1 MAGQRPV
8 SRGSFSAG
16 RPPTAIR
23 VSTAAP
29 GTARPGTR
37 AGPMAAAGVLSAQI
51 RVADRPV
58 TQQGLSGMKTG
69 GKGPQRQILDK
80 SYYLGLLRSKIN
92 ELTMES
98 TKLQKDIDTFSQE
111 NSVFL
116 SYEKRAEVLAGEI
129 KDLQG
134 QLADYNMLVD
144 KLNTNTEM
152 DEVVN
157 DIIMLKAQNDREA
170 QSMDVIFTER
180 REKEDLIRAVEDNIV
195 QEKQA
200 AQDIVK
206 KMSAEKQAK
215 YSEMKA
221 SNEELLQ
228 ELNSHQ
234 EELDA
239 LMSRKETFE
248 ADLVH
253 SQAKQEAVVLHE
265 KLLDLEN
272 RRDALLTEDRNMGSP
287 QEERERLFKQV
298 KENNQEIAS
307 MERQLSEVREKI
319 SNLTEEMRQLDADME
334 EHQDSNLSTMAK
346 TRELCKNIRDKIVD
360 LHKAGMGYR
369 TIGKQLGEKATTVGA
384 NIRKW
389 KKFKMTVNLPWS
401 GAPSKISP
409 RGASMIMRKVRDQPR
424 TTRQDLVNDL
434 KRAGTT
440 VSKKTI
446 SNTLC
451 SHGLK
456 SCSARKVP
464 LLKPAHVQAHLKF
477 ANDLLDDPEEEWE
490 KVMWSDETE
499 IELFGLNSTSRVWR
513 KKKDEY
519 NLKNTIP
526 TVKQGGGNII
536 LWECFSA
543 KGTGRLHRIE
553 GRMDGAM
560 YREILKMGR
569 GWVFQHD
576 NDRKHTARATK
587 EWLRKKHLK
596 VLEWPSQSPDLNP
609 IENLWRELK
618 VRIAQRQPRNLK
630 DLEKVC
636 MEEWAR
642 IPAVCANLVKNYRK
656 RERTQKYK
664 ELQKREEEIDAYL
677 NTFEENKHQEQ
688 QLIRDSQSSVVA
700 LLEHSSRN
708 ISRLHQLSAVTA
720 QELRSMQDDL
730 SFKETEMQKS
740 HSTARGL
747 SSESERLQQDL
758 LKVEQLESKVSSELQ
773 NLRDQLELMK
783 QELHT
788 YLDLEA
794 LTAAG
799 EDRKKRLQEDRVT
812 LSQRKDTF
820 RKMIHNM
827 NEEYEG
833 LKNQLQENETH
844 VELTNME
851 RKWQHL
857 EQNNF
862 VMKEFIASKA
872 VESDYRPV
880 VKTVNKHLQEY
891 NKILVDTLQGTR
903 N

>member
-1 MAGQRPV
+1 MAG
-8 SRGSFSAG
+8 
-16 RPPTAIR
+16 
-23 VSTAAP
+23 
-29 GTARPGTR
+29 
-37 AGPMAAAGVLSAQI
+37 AGVLSAQI

-69 GKGPQRQILDK
+69 GRGPQRQILDK

-180 REKEDLIRAVEDNIV
+180 REKEDLIRTVEDNIV

-206 KMSAEKQAK
+206 KMCAEKQAK

-221 SNEELLQ
+221 TNEELLQ

-334 EHQDSNLSTMAK
+334 EHQ
-346 TRELCKNIRDKIVD
+346 
-360 LHKAGMGYR
+360 G
-369 TIGKQLGEKATTVGA
+369 
-384 NIRKW
+384 
-389 KKFKMTVNLPWS
+389 
-401 GAPSKISP
+401 
-409 RGASMIMRKVRDQPR
+409 
-424 TTRQDLVNDL
+424 
-434 KRAGTT
+434 
-440 VSKKTI
+440 
-446 SNTLC
+446 
-451 SHGLK
+451 
-456 SCSARKVP
+456 
-464 LLKPAHVQAHLKF
+464 
-477 ANDLLDDPEEEWE
+477 
-490 KVMWSDETE
+490 
-499 IELFGLNSTSRVWR
+499 
-513 KKKDEY
+513 
-519 NLKNTIP
+519 
-526 TVKQGGGNII
+526 
-536 LWECFSA
+536 
-543 KGTGRLHRIE
+543 
-553 GRMDGAM
+553 
-560 YREILKMGR
+560 
-569 GWVFQHD
+569 
-576 NDRKHTARATK
+576 
-587 EWLRKKHLK
+587 
-596 VLEWPSQSPDLNP
+596 
-609 IENLWRELK
+609 
-618 VRIAQRQPRNLK
+618 
-630 DLEKVC
+630 
-636 MEEWAR
+636 
-642 IPAVCANLVKNYRK
+642 
-656 RERTQKYK
+656 ERTQKYK
-664 ELQKREEEIDAYL
+664 ELQKREEEIDSYL
-677 NTFEENKHQEQ
+677 NTFEENKCQEL
-688 QLIRDSQSSVVA
+688 QLIRDSQSSVLA

-773 NLRDQLELMK
+773 TLREQLELMK

-788 YLDLEA
+788 YRDLEA
-794 LTAAG
+794 LTVAG

-812 LSQRKDTF
+812 LTQRKDMF
-820 RKMIHNM
+820 RKTIRNM
-827 NEEYEG
+827 NEDYES
-833 LKNQLQENETH
+833 LKKQLQENETH